1 MENLQLMWL
10 TIALQ
15 SNIKCEEIVR
25 SHGRI
30 IHEFPVDD
38 NAFFE
43 CVVDQLQNHPV
54 MYEQQQVITA
64 SMVHRI
70 VHQYIVDNA
79 ESLQVM

>member
-10 TIALQ
+10 TIASQ
-15 SNIKCEEIVR
+15 SNVKWKEIVR

-30 IHEFPVDD
+30 INEFPVDE

-43 CVVDQLQNHPV
+43 CVANQLQNHPV
-54 MYEQQQVITA
+54 MYEQQQLITA
-64 SMVHRI
+64 SIVCRI
-70 VHQYIVDNA
+70 VHQYIVDHA